1 MDKTESEAYFRVKS
15 VEPGNGIEA
24 FVKIVKWFMG
34 TSGLGLQE
42 KARSIMAPVP
52 PKSEGE
58 LADAVEKWL
67 EGLRLIGN
75 HKGYEMSYRL
85 RVTALKMIMIGKA
98 KDHFEQW
105 EEELRDDTEDNWKK
119 LLGKVQDYATRR
131 RLEANYAKTKGD
143 PMDITEINDHWGN
156 HEECYGEWDYSWDC
170 GNNGGIDAIGKK
182 MLEEAGFTV
191 VTDKVAQENLATE
204 LKNFDAILVRSATK
218 VKKDIIDA
226 CPNLKLIG
234 RGGVGMDNIDVAYAK
249 NKGIAI
255 VNTPASSSS
264 SVAELVFA
272 HIFTGSRLLQITNRV
287 MPEKGN
293 EEFANLKKAAS
304 SGIELKGKTMGIY
317 GFGRIGQEV
326 AKIAIGLGM
335 KVLAFDPYVEKV
347 DLSLDLPALG
357 LNSRIKVSIQTV
369 NEESVILHSDFITF
383 HVPFNEGDKAII
395 DAQVISK
402 MKKGVG
408 LINCSRGGVISET
421 DLLAALNTGKVAFAG
436 LDVFEQEPPIYKDI
450 LAHPNVSLSPHIGGS
465 TIEAQARIGIELSEK
480 VMDFFKK

>member
-1 MDKTESEAYFRVKS
+1 LRKLNQLLTKNYK
-15 VEPGNGIEA
+15 
-24 FVKIVKWFMG
+24 
-34 TSGLGLQE
+34 
-42 KARSIMAPVP
+42 
-52 PKSEGE
+52 PKLMIRI
-58 LADAVEKWL
+58 LA
-67 EGLRLIGN
+67 
-75 HKGYEMSYRL
+75 
-85 RVTALKMIMIGKA
+85 
-98 KDHFEQW
+98 
-105 EEELRDDTEDNWKK
+105 
-119 LLGKVQDYATRR
+119 
-131 RLEANYAKTKGD
+131 
-143 PMDITEINDHWGN
+143 ND
-156 HEECYGEWDYSWDC
+156 
-170 GNNGGIDAIGKK
+170 GIDAIGKK